1 MVMMGEV
8 DTQDVS
14 RSAAEQAV
22 ALVEGGA
29 DAIIIET
36 QTDLMEAEAAL
47 QGCLDAVSVPVGVSF
62 SFDSGPNNEFT
73 MMGASVAQVYEMAK
87 TNGAS
92 FVGANCGVGVE
103 SFEPIIR
110 ALAACGTDL
119 PLWAKG
125 NAGKPTVADDGTLC
139 YSAPPEAYAHVVSG
153 LIAAG
158 AKFIGGCCG
167 SGPAH
172 VRAIAE
178 ALRNATP

>member
-1 MVMMGEV
+1 MEI
-8 DTQDVS
+8 
-14 RSAAEQAV
+14 E
-22 ALVEGGA
+22 ALN
-29 DAIIIET
+29 
-36 QTDLMEAEAAL
+36 
-47 QGCLDAVSVPVGVSF
+47 CP
-62 SFDSGPNNEFT
+62 
-73 MMGASVAQVYEMAK
+73 
-87 TNGAS
+87 
-92 FVGANCGVGVE
+92 NCGVGVE